1 MTLIFAAAFTMS
13 NLLDAL
19 EDEEHNIL
27 CRWYILF
34 LWNCLD
40 LTELLQCVIMRREQ
54 KKGRQSDCRLSAA
67 RCDIPINFTLSY
79 YIKNTNLSRLFTGYR
94 VLCSKKYFDGRT
106 EQNNDDE

>member
-1 MTLIFAAAFTMS
+1 MALIFAAEFTMS

-19 EDEEHNIL
+19 EGGEHNML
-27 CRWYILF
+27 CLRYILF
-34 LWNCLD
+34 LRNCLD
-40 LTELLQCVIMRREQ
+40 LTELLQCVIMYARAKEKDDREIAV
-54 KKGRQSDCRLSAA
+54 SLPPDAM
-67 RCDIPINFTLSY
+67 PINFTSSY